1 MWAIQRGSPSC
12 GKAAR
17 WEIWGIDP
25 IATTGR
31 ERIFLSLTLLYIAT
45 GGIEPLP
52 DPSLSNAFD
61 WVEEYY
67 RDKVVGQ

>member
-31 ERIFLSLTLLYIAT
+31 ERIFLSLTLLLSE
-45 GGIEPLP
+45 IE
-52 DPSLSNAFD
+52 
-61 WVEEYY
+61 
-67 RDKVVGQ
+67 VGRKLDAIIHPA